1 MAVRWTAAW
10 LTPCPD
16 VNKGRTIGNF
26 LKNEKVPQP
35 QAHFLKFVENDS
47 SHQNNNF
54 RLIKTALNNL
64 SEMERVEGKLS
75 YSCITV
81 PCKHNT
87 QLL

>member
-1 MAVRWTAAW
+1 M
-10 LTPCPD
+10 
-16 VNKGRTIGNF
+16 K
-26 LKNEKVPQP
+26 KVPQP

-47 SHQNNNF
+47 SPQNNNF

-81 PCKHNT
+81 PC
-87 QLL
+87 